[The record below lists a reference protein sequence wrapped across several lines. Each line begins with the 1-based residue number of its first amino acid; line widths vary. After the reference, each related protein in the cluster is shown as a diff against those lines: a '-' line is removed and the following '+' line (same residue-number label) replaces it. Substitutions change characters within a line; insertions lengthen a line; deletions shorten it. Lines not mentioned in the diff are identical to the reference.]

1 MNFNR
6 IAVLVGGSL
15 LLGTLGVAQA
25 ATPANTVTI
34 SNEVPSVT
42 VRYGDLNLATEAGA
56 HKLYQRLSAAAQ
68 EVCPSE
74 DQRSLALFAYNRTC
88 RANAIARAVHQI
100 NSPQLAALHAEH
112 VNRG

>member
-1 MNFNR
+1 MRDQLVAGWLLGQVLLVFHIHRRKTQPTHHFQESTDMNFNR

-68 EVCPSE
+68 EVC
-74 DQRSLALFAYNRTC
+74 
-88 RANAIARAVHQI
+88 
-100 NSPQLAALHAEH
+100 
-112 VNRG
+112 